1 VAISLLDAIAGI
13 QTIPGVTDKAA
24 SLAINTVATRSGMT
38 LLRRSILEDIA
49 FPKDYLTNDRLGLR
63 SKATPQNLEASIT
76 ARPRPTSLARFVAP
90 GTPLGSRARI
100 GLRVRV
106 SKKSGGT
113 TFGKF
118 AWLTRLNNGNIGLAL
133 ALKPGETLD
142 NRYGEPA
149 WLVPGR
155 VALLY
160 GPSVDQVFRHVSAD
174 DAPQIASLVNAEFLR
189 QFARFTLT

>member
-1 VAISLLDAIAGI
+1 MAISLLDAIKGI
-13 QTIPGVTDKAA
+13 QSIPGVTDKAA

-38 LLRRSILEDIA
+38 LLRRSILDDIA
-49 FPKDYLTNDRLGLR
+49 FPKDYLTDDRLGVR
-63 SKATPQNLEASIT
+63 RKANPQHLEAVIS
-76 ARPRPTSLARFVAP
+76 ARPRPTSLARFVQP

-106 SKKSGGT
+106 SKKSSGT
-113 TFGKF
+113 TFGKY

-174 DAPQIASLVNAEFLR
+174 DAPQIAQMVNAEFLR
-189 QFARFTLT
+189 QFARFTIL